1 MHRRIRG
8 FIDMCLGSVR
18 GCEHEVVSGLDEGH
32 RRNDGLV
39 EIVAGGAGAT
49 TLNLDARSVG
59 TKYEN
64 GAFAHWTPPY
74 SDVQSL
80 LSEYPSCHY
89 PSIPSLL
96 NTTGAVL
103 RSSGEPTA
111 RRSHAIGQCPP

>member
-1 MHRRIRG
+1 MHRRIRS

-18 GCEHEVVSGLDEGH
+18 GCEHEVVSGLDQGH

-80 LSEYPSCHY
+80 LSDWRPVFA
-89 PSIPSLL
+89 
-96 NTTGAVL
+96 GAQPAHPRTLVS
-103 RSSGEPTA
+103 RG
-111 RRSHAIGQCPP
+111 